1 MINVLKGKREIS
13 LFAIGLALIAL
24 IPILVIS
31 IAGIRR
37 NSREMQES
45 NLEYWKMIVQ
55 DITFDMDLPI
65 K

>member
-55 DITFDMDLPI
+55 DITIDLDRSI
-65 K
+65 